1 MREKSRFRTR
11 LLLPLSLTLS
21 LSLWSV
27 AFLDHRSDSRIVEF
41 FKKNTRRGF
50 PRSAPA
56 TCVICVAL
64 LPSLHPCR
72 MWNRVW
78 VWRGL
83 RLRDSGG
90 SLELFRSA
98 VEIGVGVGFGL
109 WVLVSLAVSVLPL
122 IDLCAAI

>member
-11 LLLPLSLTLS
+11 LLL

-98 VEIGVGVGFGL
+98 VEVGVGVGVGFGL